1 MSISSSARIVET
13 GSTLQQTIDDMADL
27 NDRGFNVSSRI
38 GDTGEIKY
46 EKTLEWAK
54 NNGKIVSYI
63 DLTKNEQAR
72 HDDCDFVVFT
82 GFRKDG
88 KEYTEENA
96 EWILKNTRTHPKQCK
111 FIEVKTDTLILETGN
126 VYLEWI
132 AHDVPGCFAI
142 TKADKWIYYGVN
154 ADGKIVK
161 GWSLDIPK
169 IRSLFAAALITPKN
183 GSVNVYPDVKTG
195 NYGYRVKID
204 TLIHL
209 GAAKEMKV

>member
-1 MSISSSARIVET
+1 MEN
-13 GSTLQQTIDDMADL
+13 L
-27 NDRGFNVSSRI
+27 NDRGFTKASEI
-38 GDTGEIKY
+38 GNIGETTYGKLL
-46 EKTLEWAK
+46 EKAK
-54 NNGKIVSYI
+54 NDGKITSYI
-63 DLTKNEQAR
+63 DLTENEQAR

-82 GFRKDG
+82 ELRQDG
-88 KEYTEENA
+88 KEYTIENA
-96 EWILKNTRTHPKQCK
+96 EWILKNKRTHPKQCK

-154 ADGKIVK
+154 GDGKIVK
-161 GWSLDIPK
+161 GWSLDITK

-183 GSVNVYPDVKTG
+183 GSVNVYSDVKTG

-204 TLIHL
+204 ALIHL

>member
-1 MSISSSARIVET
+1 
-13 GSTLQQTIDDMADL
+13 MADL
-27 NDRGFNVSSRI
+27 NDRGFTKASEIGNV
-38 GDTGEIKY
+38 GEITYGKLL
-46 EKTLEWAK
+46 EKAK
-54 NNGKIVSYI
+54 NDGKIVSYI
-63 DLTKNEQAR
+63 DLTGNEQAR

-82 GFRKDG
+82 ELRKDG

-96 EWILKNTRTHPKQCK
+96 EWILRNRRTHPSQCK

-154 ADGKIVK
+154 GDGEIVK

-169 IRSLFAAALITPKN
+169 IRNLFAASLITPKN